1 MTIKSAN
8 PNSKFTY
15 GTEKDREIMEE
26 ILAKAKCNE
35 RGNEIAMLKKKQ
47 P

>member
-1 MTIKSAN
+1 MTIKATN

-26 ILAKAKCNE
+26 ILAKAKRNE
-35 RGNEIAMLKKKQ
+35 RGNEIAMLKKNR